1 LNIGR
6 NSFGDGD
13 SILEAVKKHSKL
25 KHINDEGTKL
35 KNPKSHV
42 GHAVRTLLK
51 GECVTSKWSEWSVC
65 EGACGA
71 HGKVSRTRSLLHRP
85 HHRHLPKDE
94 SCPVEL
100 YDEKQ
105 CQVRCRNGQKIDHK
119 QSVRQIKHKHY
130 GDGSEEEE
138 NFAPESPAL
147 EDGEE
152 KKKDKKH
159 KTGRKLLTNEDDEE
173 EAGEAHELEGGSV
186 FGRLFNAFGGHV
198 DAPAEPVAD
207 AVVEEAVAEPV
218 ADTVVENAVAEPV
231 ADAVVEAKKKFN
243 IEVSAP
249 IKHTIKAE

>member
-1 LNIGR
+1 
-6 NSFGDGD
+6 
-13 SILEAVKKHSKL
+13 
-25 KHINDEGTKL
+25 
-35 KNPKSHV
+35 
-42 GHAVRTLLK
+42 
-51 GECVTSKWSEWSVC
+51 
-65 EGACGA
+65 
-71 HGKVSRTRSLLHRP
+71 
-85 HHRHLPKDE
+85 LPKDE

-159 KTGRKLLTNEDDEE
+159 KNGRKLLTNEDE

-198 DAPAEPVAD
+198 DAPAEPVADAVVEEAVAEPVADAMVEEAVAEPVAD